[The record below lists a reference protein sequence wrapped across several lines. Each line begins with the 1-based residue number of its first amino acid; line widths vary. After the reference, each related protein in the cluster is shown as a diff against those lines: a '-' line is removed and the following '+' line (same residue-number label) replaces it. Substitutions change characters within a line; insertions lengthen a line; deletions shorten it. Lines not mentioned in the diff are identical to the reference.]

1 MSIRRIKT
9 TQVAAVRQDFADKQG
24 GRCAVCLQLT
34 PPASQVLDHDH
45 TTGFLRAML
54 CRNCNGI
61 EGKVKNLARRGQ
73 RQFDHLWF
81 LKRLAAYW
89 EEHDHATPE
98 HGLLHPTHKTEDEKR
113 LRRNAAART
122 RRAALKKG

>member
-1 MSIRRIKT
+1 MRRIKT

-24 GRCAVCLQLT
+24 GRCAICLQPT

-61 EGKVKNLARRGQ
+61 EGKIKNLARRGQ
-73 RQFDHLWF
+73 RMYDHRWF
-81 LKRLAAYW
+81 VNRLFKYW
-89 EEHDHATPE
+89 EEHDDARPE
-98 HGLLHPTHKTEDEKR
+98 HGLLHPSHKTDDEKR
-113 LRRNAAART
+113 LKRNAQARK
-122 RRAALKKG
+122 RRAAAKA